1 MAEAM
6 AAGVPVIA
14 MDLGSC
20 REVIADGQTGYL
32 VNNVDEAV
40 QAVGKIDR
48 IEREKCRRHVEENFT
63 IDRMVSHYE
72 KVYEEIFRRE
82 AQKRKEIKN

>member
-1 MAEAM
+1 MAESM
-6 AAGVPVIA
+6 AAGAPVIA

-32 VNNVDEAV
+32 VNNVAEAIE
-40 QAVGKIDR
+40 AVGKIDR
-48 IEREKCRRHVEENFT
+48 IECKKCRQRVDENFT
-63 IDRMVSHYE
+63 IDHMVSGYE

-82 AQKRKEIKN
+82 AEKK